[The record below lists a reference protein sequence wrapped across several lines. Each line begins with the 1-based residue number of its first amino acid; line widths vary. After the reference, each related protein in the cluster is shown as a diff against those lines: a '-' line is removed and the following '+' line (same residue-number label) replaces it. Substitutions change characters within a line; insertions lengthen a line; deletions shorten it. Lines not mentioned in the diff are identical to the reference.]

1 MADIRSYIKEKEKR
15 EKREKKQADYKEK
28 IARHKMAAVYRILLI
43 LVILIAFAAFL
54 VIQYKRHV
62 YVDYD
67 IVAMT
72 EREATNGATDVR
84 LGNSILTYSKDGA
97 HCTDAKGSVQWNQTF
112 EIQDVILAVSNDTV
126 AIGEYNGRS
135 IYLADSERLI
145 GEITTA
151 MPIRN
156 LAVSEAGYV
165 AAVLADTDVTWINV
179 YDSSGELKWEGRTH
193 MDDSGYPMA
202 LSMSPGGELL
212 MVAYIYVDAGIL
224 RTKVGVY
231 NLGAVGSNVS
241 DRLVST
247 YAYTDMLIPCVRFLN
262 DDTAF
267 AVGDGRLSIY
277 PGSHI
282 PVEAS
287 GHLYDREI
295 RSVFYSDRYVGLV
308 FLADNSENRYQLKVY
323 DTTVADAGGAGGK
336 DFYFDIDYTDIFFG
350 KDNFVIY
357 NDTECLVMT
366 MDGIEKFHGDF
377 RETVRLM
384 VPAGNAY
391 RYLLVTDDS
400 INTIQLK

>member
-54 VIQYKRHV
+54 VIQYKRRV

-179 YDSSGELKWEGRTH
+179 YDSSGELKWEGGRTW
-193 MDDSGYPMA
+193 
-202 LSMSPGGELL
+202 
-212 MVAYIYVDAGIL
+212 
-224 RTKVGVY
+224 T
-231 NLGAVGSNVS
+231 
-241 DRLVST
+241 
-247 YAYTDMLIPCVRFLN
+247 IPA
-262 DDTAF
+262 T
-267 AVGDGRLSIY
+267 
-277 PGSHI
+277 PW
-282 PVEAS
+282 P
-287 GHLYDREI
+287 
-295 RSVFYSDRYVGLV
+295 
-308 FLADNSENRYQLKVY
+308 
-323 DTTVADAGGAGGK
+323 
-336 DFYFDIDYTDIFFG
+336 
-350 KDNFVIY
+350 
-357 NDTECLVMT
+357 
-366 MDGIEKFHGDF
+366 
-377 RETVRLM
+377 
-384 VPAGNAY
+384 
-391 RYLLVTDDS
+391 
-400 INTIQLK
+400 

>member
-1 MADIRSYIKEKEKR
+1 MVLSLTLIPLLPKVFASFVGLVNDPIADARIFTSVAIQLSPRSPWRSSISFKYNSLHKSIRYFDFNSS
-15 EKREKKQADYKEK
+15 
-28 IARHKMAAVYRILLI
+28 VFLLRI
-43 LVILIAFAAFL
+43 
-54 VIQYKRHV
+54 
-62 YVDYD
+62 
-67 IVAMT
+67 
-72 EREATNGATDVR
+72 NG
-84 LGNSILTYSKDGA
+84 NPP
-97 HCTDAKGSVQWNQTF
+97 DAKGSVQWNQTF

-277 PGSHI
+277 TGSHI